1 MHIRDAF
8 ESLHDFWTI
17 LQTDEANVTRKVYF
31 IAYIEYF
38 KNTRE
43 SKTSPPC
50 LRTLI

>member
-1 MHIRDAF
+1 MQIRDAV

-17 LQTDEANVTRKVYF
+17 LQTAKCLDKANM
-31 IAYIEYF
+31 EYF

-43 SKTSPPC
+43 SKTSQPC